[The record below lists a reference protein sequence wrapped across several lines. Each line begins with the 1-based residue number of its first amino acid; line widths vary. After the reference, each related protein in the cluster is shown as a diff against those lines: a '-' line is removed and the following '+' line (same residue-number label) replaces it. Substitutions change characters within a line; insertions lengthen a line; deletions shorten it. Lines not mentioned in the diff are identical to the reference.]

1 MQIDFK
7 SKEARTERVGL
18 RLLKEEKESIWKAA
32 AAHNTAPSEFIRAV
46 VLAYIRD
53 DSKKDREVN
62 A

>member
-7 SKEARTERVGL
+7 SKASRTERVGL

-32 AAHNTAPSEFIRAV
+32 AEKNTAPSEFIRAV

-53 DSKKDREVN
+53 NKEKKSATE
-62 A
+62 